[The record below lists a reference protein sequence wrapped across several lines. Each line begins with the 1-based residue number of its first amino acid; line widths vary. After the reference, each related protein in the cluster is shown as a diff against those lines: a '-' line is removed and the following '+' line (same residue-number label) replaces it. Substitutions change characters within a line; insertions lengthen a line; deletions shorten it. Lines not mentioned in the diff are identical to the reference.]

1 MAARSL
7 ESTIARLLTVGTYIS
22 VALVAIGTAV
32 LLGTGRSPLEAAPA
46 FDPAGI
52 LPALA
57 ALRPEGFLW
66 LGIVGLV
73 ATPAARVLAA
83 LVGYGR
89 MGDRAMVAI
98 AVLILGVIAAGVAA
112 GVAFG

>member
-22 VALVAIGTAV
+22 VMLVAVGTAV
-32 LLGTGRSPLEAAPA
+32 LLGSGRSPLAAASA
-46 FDPAGI
+46 FDPATI
-52 LPALA
+52 VPDLA

-66 LGIVGLV
+66 LGIVGLL
-73 ATPAARVLAA
+73 ATPATRVLAA

-89 MGDRAMVAI
+89 AGDRAMVVI